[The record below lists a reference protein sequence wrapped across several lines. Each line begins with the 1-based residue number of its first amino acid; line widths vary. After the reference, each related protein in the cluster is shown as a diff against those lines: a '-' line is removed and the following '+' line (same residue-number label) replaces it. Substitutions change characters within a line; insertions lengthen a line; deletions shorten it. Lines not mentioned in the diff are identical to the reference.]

1 MLSIIQINNLGKYF
15 MSNSVLCKTDAKM
28 KTSASATDSY
38 DYAPV
43 VEKKAQIIEFRW
55 KLSVRCMNT
64 IHVCDLVCMTCWQWT
79 NQAIYPRKSFGS
91 VG

>member
-43 VEKKAQIIEFRW
+43 VEKKAQIIEFR
-55 KLSVRCMNT
+55 
-64 IHVCDLVCMTCWQWT
+64 
-79 NQAIYPRKSFGS
+79 
-91 VG
+91 